1 MNLRNKNPGSKSRL
15 TFHFLSRLLPSLS
28 FLFLFY
34 FIFFSSTTLGQ
45 TTQPVTISILTPHT
59 EEVRTEFSILFQ
71 NWYRQ
76 KYGKPV
82 FLDWRNVGGSSDTL
96 RFIRSEYASKP
107 EGIGLDILFGCGI
120 DPYYDLKAEGI
131 LASTLLRNETLLSIP
146 ASHQG
151 TLLRDPDSY
160 WYGVTIATF
169 GILHNLR
176 VLNYNDLPQ
185 ARRWSDLAGPE
196 LQGWVSLSDPRNS
209 GSMYSM
215 MEAILQFYGWKKG
228 WWILTGMAAN
238 SESIGRYATD
248 PPRQTTYGNSASS
261 ICIDFYGFTQVLGA
275 GKENMLFVIP
285 EDFFILSP
293 DCIALLKGAPEPTV
307 ARQFIELVLSEE
319 GQKVWML
326 PLGVPGGPS
335 KASLLRMPVRK
346 DVYEKYPDYSP
357 LTVSPYESQKDVKEN
372 SEPEFHFNNELAYKR
387 RDVVC
392 ALIGAQL
399 IDTHQELSA
408 AWIEAIRS
416 GKSSEALKQLGA
428 PLVSEEKVE
437 KILQEEWLVPAQRN
451 RLKISWQK
459 QAQDRYRSLRSA
471 I

>member
-1 MNLRNKNPGSKSRL
+1 MMNLRNKNPGSKSRL

-185 ARRWSDLAGPE
+185 ARRWSDLA
-196 LQGWVSLSDPRNS
+196 D
-209 GSMYSM
+209 
-215 MEAILQFYGWKKG
+215 
-228 WWILTGMAAN
+228 
-238 SESIGRYATD
+238 
-248 PPRQTTYGNSASS
+248 
-261 ICIDFYGFTQVLGA
+261 
-275 GKENMLFVIP
+275 
-285 EDFFILSP
+285 
-293 DCIALLKGAPEPTV
+293 
-307 ARQFIELVLSEE
+307 
-319 GQKVWML
+319 
-326 PLGVPGGPS
+326 
-335 KASLLRMPVRK
+335 RK
-346 DVYEKYPDYSP
+346 S
-357 LTVSPYESQKDVKEN
+357 
-372 SEPEFHFNNELAYKR
+372 
-387 RDVVC
+387 VV
-392 ALIGAQL
+392 
-399 IDTHQELSA
+399 
-408 AWIEAIRS
+408 
-416 GKSSEALKQLGA
+416 
-428 PLVSEEKVE
+428 
-437 KILQEEWLVPAQRN
+437 
-451 RLKISWQK
+451 
-459 QAQDRYRSLRSA
+459 
-471 I
+471 